1 MSLKIRIVGIPAT
14 AGSFVPRKRKN
25 GSLYLL
31 RSGSQKHREWRQAAE
46 QTIRQAVNTWKWE
59 TSPDDEYSVSL
70 SFLLPKPRTV
80 TRDQPNVK
88 PDIDKLC
95 RSTLDALTVGKAI
108 DDDAR
113 ITQLTA
119 TKTYTAGSEQPGCY
133 ITVNKLNEGE
143 TNW

>member
-1 MSLKIRIVGIPAT
+1 MNLKIRIIGIPAT

-31 RSGSQKHREWRQAAE
+31 RSGSQKHKEWRRTAE
-46 QTIRQAVNTWKWE
+46 FTIRQAVKLWE
-59 TSPDDEYSVSL
+59 WEVNQDDEYSVSL

-80 TRDQPNVK
+80 SRAQPNVK

-113 ITQLTA
+113 IIQLTA
-119 TKTYTAGSEQPGCY
+119 SKTYATETEQPGCY
-133 ITVNKLNEGE
+133 ITVNKLNETKE
-143 TNW
+143 

>member
-1 MSLKIRIVGIPAT
+1 MTLKIRVIGIPAT

-46 QTIRQAVNTWKWE
+46 TTIRQAVKLWQWE
-59 TSPDDEYSVSL
+59 TSADDEYSVSL

-80 TRDQPNVK
+80 TREQPNVK

-95 RSTLDALTVGKAI
+95 RSTLDALTVGQAI

-113 ITQLTA
+113 IIQLIA
-119 TKTYTAGSEQPGCY
+119 SKTYAGSNEQPGCY
-133 ITVNKLNEGE
+133 ITVNKLNKGE
-143 TNW
+143 K

>member
-1 MSLKIRIVGIPAT
+1 MSLKVRIVGIPAT

-31 RSGSQKHREWRQAAE
+31 RSGSQKHKLWRQAAE
-46 QTIRQAVNTWKWE
+46 ATVKQAVKLWKWE
-59 TSPDDEYSVSL
+59 TTPDDQYSVSL
-70 SFLLPKPRTV
+70 SFLLPKPRSV
-80 TRDQPNVK
+80 KREQPNVK

-113 ITQLTA
+113 IIQLTA
-119 TKTYTAGSEQPGCY
+119 SKTYAAGSEQPGCY
-133 ITVNKLNEGE
+133 ITVNKINIKEK
-143 TNW
+143 

>member
-1 MSLKIRIVGIPAT
+1 MNLKIRVIGIPAT

-31 RSGSQKHREWRQAAE
+31 RSGSQKHREWRQTAE
-46 QTIRQAVNTWKWE
+46 ATIRQAVKLWEWE
-59 TSPDDEYSVSL
+59 TSPEDEYSVSL
-70 SFLLPKPRTV
+70 SFLLPKPKSVSRA
-80 TRDQPNVK
+80 QPNVK

-113 ITQLTA
+113 ILQLTA
-119 TKTYTAGSEQPGCY
+119 SKTYTGSNEQPGCY
-133 ITVNKLNEGE
+133 ITVNKLNETKE
-143 TNW
+143 

>member
-1 MSLKIRIVGIPAT
+1 MSLRIRVVGVPAT

-31 RSGSQKHREWRQAAE
+31 RSGSQKHREWRSAAE
-46 QTIRQAVNTWKWE
+46 TTIRQAVNLWKWE
-59 TSPDDEYSVSL
+59 VSSDDEYSVPL
-70 SFLLPKPRTV
+70 SFLLPKPKSV
-80 TRDQPNVK
+80 TRAQPNVK

-113 ITQLTA
+113 IIQLTA
-119 TKTYTAGSEQPGCY
+119 SKTYASKAEQPGCY
-133 ITVNKLNEGE
+133 ITVNKLDKGE
-143 TNW
+143 N

>member
-1 MSLKIRIVGIPAT
+1 MNLRIRVVGVPAT

-46 QTIRQAVNTWKWE
+46 ATIRQAVRLWQWE
-59 TSPDDEYSVSL
+59 VSSDDEYSVSL
-70 SFLLPKPRTV
+70 SFLLPKPKSV
-80 TRDQPNVK
+80 TRKQPNVK

-95 RSTLDALTVGKAI
+95 RSTLDALTVGHAI

-113 ITQLTA
+113 IIQLTA
-119 TKTYTAGSEQPGCY
+119 SKTYAAGTEQPGCY
-133 ITVNKLNEGE
+133 ITVNKLNETKE
-143 TNW
+143 K

>member
-1 MSLKIRIVGIPAT
+1 MTLKIRIIGIPAT

-31 RSGSQKHREWRQAAE
+31 RSGSQKHKKWRQAAE
-46 QTIRQAVNTWKWE
+46 STIRQTVDTWKWE
-59 TSPDDEYSVSL
+59 VTQDDQYSVSL
-70 SFLLPKPRTV
+70 SFLLPKPKSV

-113 ITQLTA
+113 IIQLTA
-119 TKTYTAGSEQPGCY
+119 SKTYAAGSEQPGCY
-133 ITVNKLNEGE
+133 ITVNKIN
-143 TNW
+143 

>member
-1 MSLKIRIVGIPAT
+1 MNLRIRVIGTPAT

-31 RSGSQKHREWRQAAE
+31 RSGSQKHKEWRQTAE
-46 QTIRQAVNTWKWE
+46 TTIQQAVRLWQWE
-59 TSPDDEYSVSL
+59 TNPDDEYSVSL

-80 TRDQPNVK
+80 SRAQPNVK

-113 ITQLTA
+113 IIQLIA
-119 TKTYTAGSEQPGCY
+119 SKTYAAGSEQPGCY
-133 ITVNKLNEGE
+133 ITVNKLNESKE
-143 TNW
+143 

>member
-1 MSLKIRIVGIPAT
+1 MNLKIRIIGIPAT

-31 RSGSQKHREWRQAAE
+31 RSGSQKHKEWRQTAE
-46 QTIRQAVNTWKWE
+46 FTIRQAVKLWE
-59 TSPDDEYSVSL
+59 WEVAQDDQYSVSL
-70 SFLLPKPRTV
+70 SFLLPKPKSVSRA
-80 TRDQPNVK
+80 QPNVK

-113 ITQLTA
+113 IIQLTA
-119 TKTYTAGSEQPGCY
+119 CKTYATEAEQPGCY
-133 ITVNKLNEGE
+133 ITVNKLNESKE
-143 TNW
+143 K

>member
-1 MSLKIRIVGIPAT
+1 MNLRIRVIGVPAT

-46 QTIRQAVNTWKWE
+46 TTIRQTVKLWEWEVNQ
-59 TSPDDEYSVSL
+59 DDEYSVSL
-70 SFLLPKPRTV
+70 SFLIPKPKSVSRA
-80 TRDQPNVK
+80 QPNVK

-113 ITQLTA
+113 IIQLVA
-119 TKTYTAGSEQPGCY
+119 SKTYASETEQPGCY
-133 ITVNKLNEGE
+133 ITVNKLNESKE
-143 TNW
+143 

>member
-1 MSLKIRIVGIPAT
+1 MNLRIRVIGIPAT

-46 QTIRQAVNTWKWE
+46 TTIRQAVRLWQWE
-59 TSPDDEYSVSL
+59 VSPDDEYSVSL
-70 SFLLPKPRTV
+70 SFLLPKPKSV
-80 TRDQPNVK
+80 SRDQPNVK

-113 ITQLTA
+113 IIQLIA
-119 TKTYTAGSEQPGCY
+119 SKTYAAGSEQPGCY
-133 ITVNKLNEGE
+133 ITVNKLNETKE
-143 TNW
+143 K

>member
-1 MSLKIRIVGIPAT
+1 MNLKIRIIGIPAT

-31 RSGSQKHREWRQAAE
+31 RSGSQKHREWRQTAE
-46 QTIRQAVNTWKWE
+46 TTIRQAVKLWQWE
-59 TSPDDEYSVSL
+59 VNQDDQYSVSL
-70 SFLLPKPRTV
+70 SFLLPKPKSVSRA
-80 TRDQPNVK
+80 QPNVK

-113 ITQLTA
+113 ILQLIA
-119 TKTYTAGSEQPGCY
+119 SKTYAGGNEQPGCY
-133 ITVNKLNEGE
+133 ITVNKLNESKE
-143 TNW
+143 

>member
-1 MSLKIRIVGIPAT
+1 MNLKIRIIGIPAT

-31 RSGSQKHREWRQAAE
+31 RSGSQKHKEWRQAAE
-46 QTIRQAVNTWKWE
+46 FTIRQAVKLWEWE
-59 TSPDDEYSVSL
+59 TNPDDQYSVSL
-70 SFLLPKPRTV
+70 SFLLPKPKSVSRA
-80 TRDQPNVK
+80 QPNVK

-113 ITQLTA
+113 IIQLTA
-119 TKTYTAGSEQPGCY
+119 SKTYTAGSEQPGCY

-143 TNW
+143 K

>member
-1 MSLKIRIVGIPAT
+1 MTLKIRIIGIPAT

-31 RSGSQKHREWRQAAE
+31 RSGSQKHKEWRQAAE
-46 QTIRQAVNTWKWE
+46 FTIRQAVKLWE
-59 TSPDDEYSVSL
+59 WGVAQDDQYSVSL
-70 SFLLPKPRTV
+70 SFLLPKPRSV
-80 TRDQPNVK
+80 KRAQPNVK

-113 ITQLTA
+113 IIQLTA
-119 TKTYTAGSEQPGCY
+119 SKTYASEAEQPGCY
-133 ITVNKLNEGE
+133 ITVNKLDKGE
-143 TNW
+143 